1 MAEIEVEL
9 VRETDEELEF
19 DVLVREGSSETR
31 HRVELARLDLER
43 LAGKGE
49 SPQDLVRRCFDFL
62 LAREPKESIL
72 REFDVSVISRY
83 FPEFEDEIGHQAV

>member
-9 VRETDEELEF
+9 VRGGAEALTF
-19 DVLVREGSSETR
+19 YVLVREGSSETR
-31 HRVELARLDLER
+31 HRVELAPLDLER
-43 LAGKGE
+43 LARDDETPG
-49 SPQDLVRRCFDFL
+49 DFLRRVFSFL